1 MVMFVFSNYKIINN
15 VLYLYVD
22 ERCEIGSF
30 YSGEKESLLSKVK
43 RYIKDMKINFS
54 GTKVVL
60 LLSGLM
66 LGTIYL
72 NNLESNKSYDVY
84 KGNKY
89 VYNIVDTDYPT
100 VDKKVED
107 KITEVLETV
116 DTTKDNYDS
125 LAYAKESKNT
135 ISNNKYKE
143 DSTNK
148 QIQNESSEAL
158 DNDVQAGLIVTV
170 NRLNGEV
177 LNLTLEDYLVGVV
190 AAEMPASFNME
201 ALKAQAVIAR
211 TYTKKLIN
219 SGRKIT
225 DDVTTQVYKS
235 DDELKKMWGNSYN
248 AYYNKIKN
256 AVLITKDKY
265 VTYNGELIDAVYH
278 STSNGF
284 TEDASFVW
292 GNSVPYLKT
301 VTSPWDTSAST
312 FQRSVDVSF
321 EELSNKLGMNFDEG
335 TLIEIISRDDSGR
348 ISKIKIGDKELTGTL
363 ARNIIGLR
371 SSDFDI
377 TINESSVTF
386 TTRGYGHGVG
396 MSQYGANGMA
406 SSGYTYDQ
414 ILKHYY
420 SGVIITDFK

>member
-1 MVMFVFSNYKIINN
+1 MLVFSNYKIINN

-125 LAYAKESKNT
+125 LVYAKESKNT

-143 DSTNK
+143 DFTNK

-321 EELSNKLGMNFDEG
+321 EELSNRLGMNFDEG

>member
-1 MVMFVFSNYKIINN
+1 MLVFSNYKIINN

-116 DTTKDNYDS
+116 DTSKDNYDS
-125 LAYAKESKNT
+125 LVYAKESKNT

-143 DSTNK
+143 DFTNK

-235 DDELKKMWGNSYN
+235 DDELKKLWGNSYN

-256 AVLITKDKY
+256 AVLITRDKY

-321 EELSNKLGMNFDEG
+321 YELSNKLGMNFDQG

-348 ISKIKIGDKELTGTL
+348 ISKMKIGDKELTGTL

-377 TINESSVTF
+377 TINESSITF

-406 SSGYTYDQ
+406 NSGYTYEQ

-420 SGVIITDFK
+420 SGVTITDFK